1 MNQKQVYGK
10 NKVSSIVAISAAA
23 ITLYFNSSLQ
33 DPFNSPK
40 FWLLI
45 VFSSV
50 LIGFYLIDLLNG
62 NHKYESFVTYLAIVF
77 LFSGLVSSLLSN
89 STVVSFFGD
98 TMRKNG
104 FITYL
109 SLSIVL
115 LTVANHCSFASVGQ
129 ICNYVLVL
137 SMVLITYGYLQ
148 STGRDFVRW
157 NNPYNSVILT
167 SGNPNFA
174 SAVLAIFGTYL
185 SIYLFRI
192 KSKVNKI
199 VYLVTLG
206 CLILTIY
213 RTNSRQGL
221 LAYVA
226 AMLIAIYFALQKKYE
241 FKSRLYLIVVVL
253 LFSLALL
260 GTQKIGPLQ
269 TLMYKDS
276 LNARQ
281 YYWSAALRMITEHP
295 LFGVGLDNYGNYFN
309 LYRELGYVKQYGFD
323 VTSTN
328 AHNVILQH
336 FSTGGVI
343 FGSAYVVLHLYILR
357 RVIKKLKA
365 SPKED
370 FIAILAVF
378 CSWIAYHLVS
388 LVSIDNLVVAI
399 WGWIFSGLLLA
410 ITSDKVTS
418 LKVVNTSMIKQSRKN
433 TEILQIQLA
442 FLFSICAF
450 VLCSFLYQ
458 SERLMFEIRS
468 SFNPQDTTSNLQ
480 VDKLSN
486 EYLRLPFNDVNYKS
500 NIAIYLSD
508 SGFFTKA
515 EQIQLETLRDNPN
528 SYETLN
534 VLANLY
540 ESNKLPKKAIE
551 IRERIVDLN
560 PLNAKNLLYLAK
572 NYKAIGNSQKS
583 QSYLMEIKLITGIN
597 EFYRTAEEE
606 LSVGNE

>member
-1 MNQKQVYGK
+1 MKKKQVNSK
-10 NKVSSIVAISAAA
+10 TKVSTIVIIGAVL
-23 ITLYFNSSLQ
+23 ITLYFNPSLQ

-40 FWLLI
+40 FWILI
-45 VFSSV
+45 IISSI
-50 LIGFYLIDLLNG
+50 LSGFYLLDNNRKSELIVAKLVGIFLL
-62 NHKYESFVTYLAIVF
+62 
-77 LFSGLVSSLLSN
+77 SGLISAILSN
-89 STVVSFFGD
+89 NTTVAFFGD

-104 FITYL
+104 FISYL

-115 LTVANHCSFASVGQ
+115 LTVANNCNLVTVGRLS
-129 ICNYVLVL
+129 NYLFFVT
-137 SMVLITYGYLQ
+137 ITLLLYGYLQ
-148 STGRDFVRW
+148 STGRDFVTW
-157 NNPYNSVILT
+157 NNPYNSMILT
-167 SGNPNFA
+167 SGNPNFS
-174 SAVLAIFGTYL
+174 SALLAIFGTFL
-185 SIYLFRI
+185 SIYLFRL
-192 KSKVNKI
+192 KSKAFKL
-199 VYLVTLG
+199 VYVITLG

-221 LAYVA
+221 LAYIA
-226 AMLIAIYFALQKKYE
+226 AILIGIYFVLQKKYE
-241 FKSRLYLIVVVL
+241 LKSRLYLIVVII

-269 TLMYKDS
+269 SLLYKDS
-276 LNARQ
+276 ISARQ
-281 YYWSAALRMITEHP
+281 YYWLAALRMIEDQP
-295 LFGVGLDNYGNYFN
+295 VFGVGLDNYGNYFN

-343 FGSAYVVLHLYILR
+343 FGSAYIVLHLYILR

-418 LKVVNTSMIKQSRKN
+418 LNVGNTSMIKQSRKS

-486 EYLRLPFNDVNYKS
+486 EYLRLPFNDVVYKS

-508 SGFFTKA
+508 SGFFSKA
-515 EQIQLETLRDNPN
+515 EKIQLETLRDNPN

-540 ESNKLPKKAIE
+540 ESNKLPNKAIE

-572 NYKAIGNSQKS
+572 NYKAIGNDQKS
-583 QSYLMEIKLITGIN
+583 KFYLNEIKLITGIN
-597 EFYRTAEEE
+597 EFYLTAEEE
-606 LSVGNE
+606 LSLGNE